1 MPILTLTT
9 DWGLRDHYLASFKG
23 EILSRLPTLQII
35 DISHEVE
42 KFNTMQA
49 AYIIQNSFQKF
60 PKGTIHYIG
69 LTGNENCSL
78 TNPFVII
85 QVNGHYLIGEDN
97 GIFTLIIGRNEKEI
111 FRLPIEGN
119 ASKKDHRLALIET
132 IKKLAEGTPLNKL
145 GKEETIIQESYF
157 AQPTVDAQ
165 TIRGTIIFIDTFG
178 NAIVNITKDLF
189 DKEKR
194 ERKFLIQLRK
204 SDYDVP
210 KISLTYED
218 AIVGE
223 ILALFNQDGFL
234 EIALNKGSASK
245 LLGLRLM
252 DPIRIEFH
260 DSKAS

>member
-1 MPILTLTT
+1 MPLLTMTT

-60 PKGTIHYIG
+60 PKGTIHFIG
-69 LTGNENCSL
+69 LTGNENCTL
-78 TNPFVII
+78 INPFVII

-97 GIFTLIIGRNEKEI
+97 GIFTLIIGGNEKEI

-119 ASKKDHRLALIET
+119 ASKKDHCLALIET

-145 GKEETIIQESYF
+145 GKEDSIIQESYF

-165 TIRGTIIFIDTFG
+165 TIRGTVIYIDTFG
-178 NAIVNITKDLF
+178 NAIVNVTKDLF

-245 LLGLRLM
+245 LLGLKLM